1 VETLKDRATSAAGR
15 LGAFRAADA
24 FAQEAFRAA
33 RGLSRREGE
42 DLAREIRR
50 TAALSVGAVVA
61 AGAVPAG
68 GARARELLQTAR
80 SGLIEG
86 RYYLYLARRLGL
98 LDLRRYRAV
107 ATRQDA
113 ALREVETAFA
123 HSAGQPVPP

>member
-1 VETLKDRATSAAGR
+1 MEAVKGVPVPPGGR

-33 RGLSRREGE
+33 RSLGRREGE

-61 AGAVPAG
+61 ASANRAG
-68 GARARELLQTAR
+68 GTREQELLQTAR

-107 ATRQDA
+107 AARQDA
-113 ALREVETAFA
+113 ALKEVETAFTR
-123 HSAGQPVPP
+123 SAG